1 MADKYILIKNG
12 RLIDGLGGRP
22 IDQSSILIKNNII
35 EMIGPVESIQAPAEA
50 EVIDAAG
57 RTIMPGLIDAHIHFW
72 GLRNMAAISWVL
84 DDPTVRAM
92 RTVFDAW
99 KLVDAGFT
107 TVRDCGG
114 TNALALKEGIA
125 AGDLIG
131 PRVLA
136 SGRAVTQTGGHGDPV
151 HFLPVDWS
159 ARSGVGRMADGVD
172 EVRKAAREQL
182 RAGADFLKIMT
193 TGGVMSERDVSTACQ
208 YSLDEIR
215 AFVEEAENVG
225 VKTAA
230 HAQGTRGI
238 LNALKC
244 GVNSIEHGFYL
255 DDECL
260 ELMVKQGATL
270 VPELAI
276 VDAIASKGPEVGVI
290 PESIEKAKIAQE
302 AHLKSFQAA
311 YKAGVLCGLGT
322 DYLTDPMTPMGANAV
337 ELSLYVK
344 KAGLSPMETIVCATA
359 NNAKILGIE
368 DKTGTLV
375 IGKEADV
382 LVVDG
387 DPLTDIS
394 ILQDKTKLSH
404 IFKQGVPIPR
414 LGDLGVRGIGG

>member
-12 RLIDGLGGRP
+12 RLIDGLGGSP
-22 IDQSSILIKNNII
+22 VDQSSILIKNNII

-193 TGGVMSERDVSTACQ
+193 T
-208 YSLDEIR
+208 
-215 AFVEEAENVG
+215 
-225 VKTAA
+225 
-230 HAQGTRGI
+230 
-238 LNALKC
+238 
-244 GVNSIEHGFYL
+244 
-255 DDECL
+255 
-260 ELMVKQGATL
+260 
-270 VPELAI
+270 
-276 VDAIASKGPEVGVI
+276 
-290 PESIEKAKIAQE
+290 
-302 AHLKSFQAA
+302 
-311 YKAGVLCGLGT
+311 AG
-322 DYLTDPMTPMGANAV
+322 
-337 ELSLYVK
+337 
-344 KAGLSPMETIVCATA
+344 
-359 NNAKILGIE
+359 
-368 DKTGTLV
+368 
-375 IGKEADV
+375 
-382 LVVDG
+382 
-387 DPLTDIS
+387 
-394 ILQDKTKLSH
+394 
-404 IFKQGVPIPR
+404 
-414 LGDLGVRGIGG
+414 